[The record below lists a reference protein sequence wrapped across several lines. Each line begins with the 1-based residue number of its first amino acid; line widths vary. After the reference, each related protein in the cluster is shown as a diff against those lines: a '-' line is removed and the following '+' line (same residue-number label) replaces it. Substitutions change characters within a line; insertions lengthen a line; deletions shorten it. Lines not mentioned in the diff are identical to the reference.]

1 MKRIKM
7 KEMIESVFKK
17 IGITPNVPFMLKH
30 YLGKNQNKWIGVEFM
45 FDGDK
50 FVSTDDLVIEIKDI
64 IYLLVSGIYTPK
76 TVEKEEK

>member
-1 MKRIKM
+1 M

-76 TVEKEEK
+76 TVKKEVK